1 MIVQEQRSW
10 LRLVMTWQGSVL
22 ARIWRRL
29 AFVTAV
35 SVAETWAEQHD
46 YLDVSLTP
54 LPFTLVGLA
63 LSIFLGFRNNTSY
76 DRYWEG
82 RKLWG
87 RLVNTSRT
95 FARQVLTLV
104 DPGDE
109 AAPSPLQR
117 ALVRRQVAYV
127 HALRMHLRGQRELGE
142 LAAFVPEAEVAA
154 IGAESNPPIALLQTQ
169 GERLAAAWRSGLV
182 HAYHLPVLEGTLT
195 QLADIQGGCERIR
208 STPIPFGYTLLMHRI
223 VGVYCITL
231 PFGISAQVGVMTPL
245 VVFMIAYAFLG
256 LDALGDEIE
265 DPFGTDPND
274 LPLSQLSR
282 MIEINLRERL
292 GETELPEALKPVDG
306 RLS

>member
-1 MIVQEQRSW
+1 MIVTGEKSW
-10 LRLVMTWQGSVL
+10 LGLVFTWRGSVL

-29 AFVTAV
+29 AFVTVV
-35 SVAETWAEQHD
+35 SVLETWAQAHD
-46 YLDVSLTP
+46 YMQVTLTP

-76 DRYWEG
+76 DRFWEG

-95 FARQVLTLV
+95 FTRQVLTLV
-104 DPGDE
+104 EAGGE
-109 AAPSPLQR
+109 AAPTGLHR
-117 ALVRRQVAYV
+117 ELVRRQMAYV
-127 HALRMHLRGQRELGE
+127 HALRLHLRGSREHAE
-142 LAAFVPEAEVAA
+142 LAAFIPEAEVSGLAK
-154 IGAESNPPIALLQTQ
+154 ESNPPIALLQTQ
-169 GERLAAAWRSGLV
+169 GDRLAGAWRAGRL
-182 HAYHLPVLEGTLT
+182 HPMHLPVLEGTLT
-195 QLADIQGGCERIR
+195 ELANIQGGCERIR

-223 VGVYCITL
+223 VGFYCVAL
-231 PFGISAQVGVMTPL
+231 PFGISGQVGLMTPL
-245 VVFMIAYAFLG
+245 VVLLIAYAFLG

-265 DPFGTDPND
+265 DPFGTDAND

-292 GETELPEALKPVDG
+292 GEAELPPPVQPVDG